1 VQALR
6 PLARLPSFR
15 LTMALRLQLSPRAAR
30 ALSLCPPP
38 LREQLE
44 RELAQL
50 LCGRSSAL
58 HEPGHA
64 DGPLLLG
71 AAGLRLRYRLDR
83 AAGRLHLLELGGP
96 WLAAD
101 EALPAPACV
110 PQQPQA

>member
-1 VQALR
+1 LR

-38 LREQLE
+38 LRERLE

-58 HEPGHA
+58 HEAGGA
-64 DGPLLLG
+64 DEPLLLG
-71 AAGLRLRYRLDR
+71 AGLRLRYRLDR
-83 AAGRLHLLELGGP
+83 AGGRLHLLELGGP

-101 EALPAPACV
+101 EAQPAAV
-110 PQQPQA
+110 PTWAQQPQA